1 MGRTVEHVLGHELA
15 LERKMAKCV
24 TLHQA
29 MGYRKWCRERVKT
42 LGLVEKL
49 VIKTF
54 GKEVC
59 GRTTPRWNKGRVSS
73 VCVRGQVYQ

>member
-29 MGYRKWCRERVKT
+29 MGYRKWCREKVKA
-42 LGLVEKL
+42 LELVEKL
-49 VIKTF
+49 IKTF

-59 GRTTPRWNKGRVSS
+59 GRTTPRRN
-73 VCVRGQVYQ
+73 